1 MAKDYQLT
9 IIQSDLRPAYYDDF
23 HCLTSA
29 CQLNCCKD
37 DWQITFGKK
46 DYLTLKKQK
55 GSPEL
60 NQRLAHCLRRVRGEK
75 ANEANNYA
83 QFVLENGQC
92 PLLSE
97 NCLCKLQ
104 QENGPKALPEV
115 CRVFPRA
122 QSYAPSG
129 YLERSLSPA
138 CEGVLALLW
147 DLPQGIEFRS
157 DPLPEEEEHLR
168 AYQEYNPLAPFFQ
181 DIRSLCIDILQDRRF
196 TLPERIL
203 LVGLALKPLAEGQ
216 TDLPGWLEQARA
228 LPESPAAVGLLADLD
243 QNKALPLFLTN
254 NVTML
259 FSQENRGTDALVLR
273 LAASSWLGLENQGQT
288 HRLQAA
294 PYLQAKE
301 RFAKQFSG
309 REYFMEN
316 LLVALFFHLALPN
329 VDSPEMLWK
338 SYLDFCTLYSMYR
351 FAAVMS
357 CREGSPGDKDELFQL
372 LVHVSRFFLHRIDGR
387 AYLQESLLQNDSAS
401 LGAMAI
407 LLSG

>member
-1 MAKDYQLT
+1 MPNDHNLLT
-9 IIQSDLRPAYYDDF
+9 IQNDLRPAYYDDF
-23 HCLTSA
+23 HCLMSD
-29 CQLNCCKD
+29 CQLNCCQN

-46 DYLTLKKQK
+46 DYLKLKKQK

-75 ANEANNYA
+75 ANETNNYA
-83 QFVLENGQC
+83 KFVIENGQC

-97 NCLCKLQ
+97 NCLCRLQ
-104 QENGPKALPEV
+104 QENGEKVLPEV
-115 CRVFPRA
+115 CRIFPRLKTYSA
-122 QSYAPSG
+122 TG

-147 DLPQGIEFRS
+147 DLPQGIDFLS
-157 DPLPEEEEHLR
+157 DPVSDDEKYLGSYLND
-168 AYQEYNPLAPFFQ
+168 NPLIPFSQ
-181 DIRSLCIDILQDRRF
+181 NIRSLCIDILQNRRF
-196 TLPERIL
+196 SLPERIL
-203 LVGLALKPLAEGQ
+203 LLGLALKPLAEGQ
-216 TDLPGWLEQARA
+216 TDLTAWLKQAQA
-228 LPESPAAVGLLADLD
+228 MTESAAPTDMLAGLE
-243 QNKALPLFLTN
+243 QNKALPMFLTN
-254 NVTML
+254 NINIL
-259 FSQENRGTDALVLR
+259 FSPDHFDQDARTLQHIT
-273 LAASSWLGLENQGQT
+273 SNWLGLEYQEKTFQLET
-288 HRLQAA
+288 E

-316 LLVALFFHLALPN
+316 LMVAIFFHLSLPK
-329 VDSPEMLWK
+329 VDSPEILWK

-357 CREGSPGDKDELFQL
+357 CRKDAPGDKTELFQL
-372 LVHVSRFFLHRIDGR
+372 LVRVSRFFLHRMDKRIHF
-387 AYLQESLLQNDSAS
+387 QESLLQNNSAS